1 MKKKIFALAIV
12 ILLAILALSRIET
25 TEKYKVIDEKL
36 GEVEMTL
43 SKPIFARFYNKVTFT
58 KDNLSKTKT
67 FEGKY
72 KLNIYKVDLGRVN
85 DENKFDIAFG
95 VYSIAPWHRTP
106 SKRVFL
112 YKVDNLDL
120 KPKFRCSRLINP
132 MYDFI
137 LYDIDGDGFDEVV
150 SIEKYKGVYSIGIYK
165 QYDMLIERI
174 ATKKINF
181 RPTKLVKD
189 KKLYIEGIN
198 TKREIKFSKEGIDL
212 KWKKDY

>member
-1 MKKKIFALAIV
+1 MKNKIFELALV
-12 ILLAILALSRIET
+12 LLLALLAFSRVEHT
-25 TEKYKVIDEKL
+25 KNYMVVDEEL

-43 SKPIFARFYNKVTFT
+43 AKPIFARFYNKVTFT

-67 FEGKY
+67 FDGKY

-112 YKVDNLDL
+112 YKVVDLDL

-132 MYDFI
+132 LYDFI

-150 SIEKYKGVYSIGIYK
+150 SIEKYKSVYSIGIYK
-165 QYDMLIERI
+165 QYDMLIERV
-174 ATKKINF
+174 ATRTIDF
-181 RPTKLVKD
+181 RPTKLSKD

-198 TKREIKFSKEGIDL
+198 IKREIKFSKEGIDL
-212 KWKKDY
+212 K

>member
-1 MKKKIFALAIV
+1 MKKKSLAIA
-12 ILLAILALSRIET
+12 ILLLLALIAISRIET
-25 TEKYKVIDEKL
+25 THSYTVLDEEL

-43 SKPIFARFYNKVTFT
+43 AKPIFSRFYNKVTFA
-58 KDNLSKTKT
+58 KDGRSKTKS

-112 YKVDNLDL
+112 YKVVDLDL

-137 LYDIDGDGFDEVV
+137 LFDIDGDCFDEVV
-150 SIEKYKGVYSIGIYK
+150 SIEKYKGVYSIGVYK

-174 ATKKINF
+174 ATRKIDF
-181 RPTKLVKD
+181 RPTKLLKD

-198 TKREIKFSKEGIDL
+198 IMKEINFSKEDIDL
-212 KWKKDY
+212 K

>member
-137 LYDIDGDGFDEVV
+137 LYDID
-150 SIEKYKGVYSIGIYK
+150 KGVYSIGIYK
-165 QYDMLIERI
+165 QYNMLIERI
-174 ATKKINF
+174 ATRKLDF
-181 RPTKLVKD
+181 RPTKLSKD

-198 TKREIKFSKEGIDL
+198 IKKEIKFSKEEIDL
-212 KWKKDY
+212 K

>member
-1 MKKKIFALAIV
+1 MKNKIFALAIV
-12 ILLAILALSRIET
+12 LLLAFLAFSRVET
-25 TEKYKVIDEKL
+25 TEKYKVIDEEL

-43 SKPIFARFYNKVTFT
+43 AKPKFARFYNKVTFK

-67 FEGKY
+67 FDGKY

-112 YKVDNLDL
+112 YKVVGLDL

-181 RPTKLVKD
+181 RPTKLIKSD
-189 KKLYIEGIN
+189 KLYIECIN
-198 TKREIKFSKEGIDL
+198 IKKEIQFSKEGIDL
-212 KWKKDY
+212 K

>member
-1 MKKKIFALAIV
+1 MKKKSLAIA
-12 ILLAILALSRIET
+12 ILLLLALIAILRIET
-25 TEKYKVIDEKL
+25 TVKYMVIDEEL

-58 KDNLSKTKT
+58 KDGRFKTKS

-112 YKVDNLDL
+112 YKVVDLDL

-137 LYDIDGDGFDEVV
+137 LFDIDGDGFDEVV
-150 SIEKYKGVYSIGIYK
+150 SIEKYKGVYSIGVYK

-174 ATKKINF
+174 ATRKIDF
-181 RPTKLVKD
+181 RPTKLLKD

-198 TKREIKFSKEGIDL
+198 IMKEINFSKEGIEL
-212 KWKKDY
+212 K

>member
-12 ILLAILALSRIET
+12 ILLALLALSRIET

-58 KDNLSKTKT
+58 KDGRSKTKS

-95 VYSIAPWHRTP
+95 VYSIAP
-106 SKRVFL
+106 
-112 YKVDNLDL
+112 
-120 KPKFRCSRLINP
+120 
-132 MYDFI
+132 
-137 LYDIDGDGFDEVV
+137 
-150 SIEKYKGVYSIGIYK
+150 
-165 QYDMLIERI
+165 
-174 ATKKINF
+174 
-181 RPTKLVKD
+181 
-189 KKLYIEGIN
+189 
-198 TKREIKFSKEGIDL
+198 
-212 KWKKDY
+212 

>member
-1 MKKKIFALAIV
+1 MKKKSLAIA
-12 ILLAILALSRIET
+12 ILLLLALIAISRIET
-25 TEKYKVIDEKL
+25 THSYTVIDEEL

-58 KDNLSKTKT
+58 KDGRSKTKS

-72 KLNIYKVDLGRVN
+72 KINIYKVDLGRVN

-112 YKVDNLDL
+112 YKVVDLDL

-137 LYDIDGDGFDEVV
+137 LFDIDGDGFDEVV
-150 SIEKYKGVYSIGIYK
+150 SIEKYKGVYSIGFYK

-174 ATKKINF
+174 ATRKIDF
-181 RPTKLVKD
+181 RPTKLSKD

-198 TKREIKFSKEGIDL
+198 IMKEINFSKEGIDL
-212 KWKKDY
+212 K